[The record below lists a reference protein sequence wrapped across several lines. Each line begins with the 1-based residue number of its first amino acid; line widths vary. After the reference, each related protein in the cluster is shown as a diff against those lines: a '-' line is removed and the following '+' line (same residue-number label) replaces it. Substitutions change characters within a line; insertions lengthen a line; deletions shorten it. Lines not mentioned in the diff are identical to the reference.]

1 MRSRVHYLA
10 RLPYARLACLLLAA
24 VQLMPLPDE
33 PEDCPGHSLDVAL
46 IGPDPWSQ
54 RPPLEGGILMQ
65 HDQKQLHQ
73 IAQDNPCYMF
83 TVEEIALVCNVSRD
97 VVSKARGAADSPFF
111 LNKCRPEWFLEWMR
125 EHPGFQLTK
134 DSLPLP
140 GVAVNG
146 SPSGRSGKTVRPK
159 KPSPGPLAVR
169 KNPTA

>member
-1 MRSRVHYLA
+1 VRRRVHHLA

-24 VQLMPLPDE
+24 VQLMPLPEE
-33 PEDCPGHSLDVAL
+33 PEDHPGHLLGVAL

-73 IAQDNPCYMF
+73 IARDNPCYMF

-97 VVSKARGAADSPFF
+97 VVSKARGADDSPFF

-134 DSLPLP
+134 DSPP
-140 GVAVNG
+140 PSGVSMNG
-146 SPSGRSGKTVRPK
+146 SASERPSKTARPK
-159 KPSPGPLAVR
+159 KPFPRPLAVR
-169 KNPTA
+169 KSQTA